1 MVPSPG
7 KYSNLFLGVLS
18 TSIKAM
24 STTNTQGEPVTQQTL
39 DNAKLE
45 QLIRE
50 NTELT
55 KSMHRVL
62 MGEPEYKRAGLVE
75 IVDRHERIYIRGGVA
90 FTIFYGIWELIKYF
104 HPHIG

>member
-1 MVPSPG
+1 MSKESMPS
-7 KYSNLFLGVLS
+7 
-18 TSIKAM
+18 
-24 STTNTQGEPVTQQTL
+24 EPVTRETL

-45 QLIRE
+45 ALIRE
-50 NTELT
+50 NTDLT

-90 FTIFYGIWELIKYF
+90 FTIFYGIWELVKYF
-104 HPHIG
+104 HPHIGS